1 MLAINATSSTLEM
14 EAIVQQPPEGS
25 GESAASGGRLD
36 PVDLALLR
44 TRPGPADRGPTTR
57 YVTLAVVFVMF
68 AVLIGVGMWLASH
81 VHHAALAGF
90 GLGPGFAGV
99 AAPW

>member
-1 MLAINATSSTLEM
+1 M
-14 EAIVQQPPEGS
+14 PRG
-25 GESAASGGRLD
+25 LD
-36 PVDLALLR
+36 PVDLVLLR
-44 TRPGPADRGPTTR
+44 SRPTSGARSPTTR

-81 VHHAALAGF
+81 VHDAALVRLSVGP
-90 GLGPGFAGV
+90 GLGGL